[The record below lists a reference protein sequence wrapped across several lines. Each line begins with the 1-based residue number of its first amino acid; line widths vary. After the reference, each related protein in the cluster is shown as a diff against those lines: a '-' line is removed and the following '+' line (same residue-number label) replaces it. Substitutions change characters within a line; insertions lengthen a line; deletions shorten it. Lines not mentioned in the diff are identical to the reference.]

1 MTQPHASFDN
11 SLISLSKAKAR
22 ILLTA
27 VLFSVGSIA
36 GTSAAFAQ
44 TAGTSPV
51 AKGETPIT
59 ITVGDTVMTGRLNS
73 TVMARHLADRLP
85 MTVDFGD
92 HGIGGDDFPT
102 KVHKIQPP
110 LPTEG
115 TALGGAPGVGEIA
128 HYVPNGNL
136 GFYYGQLASYWPGV
150 VSLGTFDGDP
160 AVFAQK
166 SGPFS
171 VTIEVANE

>member
-1 MTQPHASFDN
+1 MTQTRPLAAMS
-11 SLISLSKAKAR
+11 SPRSAAR
-22 ILLTA
+22 FLLTA
-27 VLFSVGSIA
+27 VLLSFGFVA
-36 GTSAAFAQ
+36 ATTTAFAQ
-44 TAGTSPV
+44 TTAAAPV
-51 AKGETPIT
+51 TQGETPIT

-85 MTVDFGD
+85 MTVDFGN
-92 HGIGGDDFPT
+92 HGIGTDDFPT
-102 KVHKIQPP
+102 KVHKIEPP

-115 TALGGAPGVGEIA
+115 TELGGQPGTGEIA
-128 HYVPNGNL
+128 HYVPNGSL

-160 AVFAQK
+160 EVFARQ

-171 VTIEVANE
+171 VTIEVAEE